1 MQDGVSG
8 ATAHKLI
15 FSGAGLSAGGGV
27 LAWLSENHTLLASLG
42 VLVGMVIGFAG
53 LIINHR
59 ANKRREAREIEL
71 HLARMAEFAA
81 AKSNGHGRLTEDE
94 H

>member
-1 MQDGVSG
+1 MQDGVSV
-8 ATAHKLI
+8 ATAHKI
-15 FSGAGLSAGGGV
+15 TFSGASITAGSGV
-27 LAWLSENHTLLASLG
+27 LAWLSENHTLIASLG

-71 HLARMAEFAA
+71 HLARMAEF
-81 AKSNGHGRLTEDE
+81 KSQRDGQRG
-94 H
+94 